1 MSTFHLLSAS
11 GVSIM
16 KTLRLT
22 GASAG
27 NMVIKKLFHALSD
40 DIGAGNKISV
50 SMLKYDKL
58 HVFFTPDII
67 QMIESAERTS
77 TIGSV
82 TEKIAIQYK
91 REVDFALGNMV
102 KYIEPMALLLA

>member
-1 MSTFHLLSAS
+1 
-11 GVSIM
+11 
-16 KTLRLT
+16 
-22 GASAG
+22 
-27 NMVIKKLFHALSD
+27 MVIKKLFHALSD

-102 KYIEPMALLLA
+102 KYIEPMALLLAWVFVLWFAIAIFWAIMQIVSLAWA